1 MSARRNALR
10 LSPSLNPIY
19 TFTASVLSQED
30 ILIRTLISLLCAAA
44 FCLPVFAQ
52 TQPADRSWIATSNQ
66 YANMLIDV
74 VFKYRP
80 EFGTQQGLSQF
91 DTKASQPTLANEDQ
105 ERHETEA
112 VLAKLKSAAAEKQQQ
127 DVAEDLQIMIRRV
140 NLNFKRQDFQRAHE
154 VPFFNASQMVFGG
167 LQVLLDEQTPAER
180 RPAAVVRIREYAG
193 LEPGYTGL
201 TEILK
206 QRVSEQMA
214 KPGVIYP
221 ARVEI
226 ETEMARNSNY
236 LNGIAAL
243 MQKYKLTGW
252 EGPFA
257 KLKTQLTDYDA
268 WVRATVLPKARDD
281 FRLPPEHYALDME
294 SFGIDIPPAQLATMA
309 HQAFIEIQGEMKSV
323 VLKIAKE
330 RRLPSSD
337 YRDVIREL
345 KKQQLVGDAI
355 LPFYQ
360 ERLKQIEKIIVDQQ
374 IVSLPDRPARI
385 RIATAAETAQQP
397 APHMV
402 PPPFIHN
409 TGQKGE
415 FVLPLNIPAGPGQTA
430 TEKYDDFTYDAA
442 AWTLTAHEARP
453 GHELQFD
460 SMLEHGVSLARVR
473 YAFNSTN
480 VEGWGLYSEYLIKP
494 YMPLE
499 GQLISLDLRLQRAAR
514 AFLDPELQAGK
525 ITPADA
531 FRVMEQDVVLSHAFA
546 EEEVERF
553 TYRMPGQANSYFYGY
568 TKLISL
574 REDTEKAL
582 GPKFNQKKFHDF
594 ILAQGLLPPD
604 LMRKAVM
611 EDFVPAQKAS
621 ALTSS
626 SVTGM
631 PQSSI
636 AF

>member
-1 MSARRNALR
+1 M
-10 LSPSLNPIY
+10 
-19 TFTASVLSQED
+19 
-30 ILIRTLISLLCAAA
+30 IRTIISLSFAAVLT
-44 FCLPVFAQ
+44 LPAYAQ
-52 TQPADRSWIATSNQ
+52 SQPADRSWIATSNR
-66 YANMLIDV
+66 YANMLIEV
-74 VFKYRP
+74 VFKYHP
-80 EFGTQQGLSQF
+80 EAGTQQGLNQF
-91 DTKASQPTLANEDQ
+91 DTKVSQPTLANEDQ

-112 VLAKLKSAAAEKQQQ
+112 VLTKLKSAAAEKQQE

-140 NLNFKRQDFQRAHE
+140 NLNFKRQDFQRANE
-154 VPFFNASQMVFGG
+154 VPFFNASQAVFGG
-167 LQVLLDEQTPAER
+167 LQVLLDEQTPADR
-180 RPAAVVRIREYAG
+180 RAAAVVRIREYAG
-193 LEPGYTGL
+193 LEPGYTAL

-206 QRVSEQMA
+206 QRTTEQMA

-221 ARVEI
+221 AKVEI

-236 LNGIAAL
+236 LDGIAAL

-252 EGPFA
+252 EEPFA

-268 WVRATVLPKARDD
+268 WVRATVLPKARND

-294 SFGIDIPPAQLATMA
+294 SYGIDIPPAQLAAMA
-309 HQAFIEIQGEMKSV
+309 HQAFTEMQGEMKSIAAQ
-323 VLKIAKE
+323 IAKQ
-330 RRLPSSD
+330 RNLPSSD

-360 ERLKQIEKIIVDQQ
+360 ERLKQIEKIIVDEK
-374 IVSLPDRPARI
+374 IVTLPDRPARI

-415 FVLPLNIPAGPGQTA
+415 FVLPLNIPAGPGQTS

-480 VEGWGLYSEYLIKP
+480 VEGWGLYAEYLIKP

-499 GQLISLDLRLQRAAR
+499 GQLVSLDLRLQRAAR

-531 FRVMEQDVVLSHAFA
+531 FRVLEQDVVLSHAFA

-553 TYRMPGQANSYFYGY
+553 TYRAPGQANSYFYGY
-568 TKLISL
+568 TKLIAL

-582 GPKFNQKKFHDF
+582 GPKFDEKRFHDF
-594 ILAQGLLPPD
+594 VLAQGLLPPD

-611 EDFVPAQKAS
+611 EDFVATQKAS
-621 ALTSS
+621 
-626 SVTGM
+626 VT
-631 PQSSI
+631 Q
-636 AF
+636 